1 MTRLVALT
9 TLFALF
15 LVSCSTRNLS
25 PKTANQ
31 QSFAKNRTSTAWWAQ
46 LNDSSLNHDIE
57 VAYTNNPSLQAVA
70 LRIQQAD
77 AAVAQARS
85 LALPSL
91 NLGFGYQ
98 EGRKREI
105 DFGPYD
111 LAPWQSSAGLSWEID
126 ITGKLK
132 AARDAAIE
140 QKNASDWDYQA
151 ARLLL
156 ASRIA
161 SVRMNLYRFNTELE
175 NLKEALLSNRQTLS
189 LLAEKSRAGL
199 ISDSVIDQQ
208 TAEEERLIRTQLDL
222 KRLRDLTIVQL
233 RTLRGGSN
241 PDGINQHKFPQPRT
255 LKSYPVNQLLASHP
269 EILAAESRVRS
280 AFQIERSSRLN
291 LLPSFQVNLLAS
303 GGQKSLADQFR
314 IWTMQIGP
322 SLDIPIYDP
331 ARVAV
336 LKANQAKTKIAA
348 ANYRDTIFK
357 ILAEIDTARINFNS
371 RSAQLATAE
380 RETLALARNREN
392 SHEQFDAGLI
402 SQIEYLETERQ
413 WLAAK
418 RSQAAH
424 QQEMN
429 TAQINLIKA
438 TGGARI

>member
-15 LVSCSTRNLS
+15 LVSCSTRDLS

-31 QSFAKNRTSTAWWAQ
+31 QSFAKDRASTAWWAQ

-57 VAYTNNPSLQAVA
+57 VAYTNNPNLQAVA

-208 TAEEERLIRTQLDL
+208 TAEELSLIH
-222 KRLRDLTIVQL
+222 I
-233 RTLRGGSN
+233 
-241 PDGINQHKFPQPRT
+241 
-255 LKSYPVNQLLASHP
+255 
-269 EILAAESRVRS
+269 
-280 AFQIERSSRLN
+280 
-291 LLPSFQVNLLAS
+291 
-303 GGQKSLADQFR
+303 
-314 IWTMQIGP
+314 
-322 SLDIPIYDP
+322 
-331 ARVAV
+331 
-336 LKANQAKTKIAA
+336 
-348 ANYRDTIFK
+348 
-357 ILAEIDTARINFNS
+357 
-371 RSAQLATAE
+371 
-380 RETLALARNREN
+380 
-392 SHEQFDAGLI
+392 
-402 SQIEYLETERQ
+402 
-413 WLAAK
+413 
-418 RSQAAH
+418 
-424 QQEMN
+424 
-429 TAQINLIKA
+429 
-438 TGGARI
+438 